1 MNQESRK
8 FLTTDRHEFLHGN
21 ESGNQAPRNDGL
33 GSRHSLSFSP
43 FRKGRCGNNCRAGA
57 SPATFAFGNRS
68 GCPTANCARCAEDT
82 LWRRLQLGAKMK
94 KRREQG
100 TQATQSSLRLVLCSL
115 PLCRAGF
122 ATPLNFVKTQGT
134 ALPRHPKTKE
144 ITNSTRN
151 IKNRSFAMPADATA
165 IPPNPKTAATSAMIR
180 KTTAQLN
187 ISSPPQR
194 VNRMC
199 RLVRVPL
206 HACSRSDIRSDFNDL
221 PQLETS
227 LSRERH

>member
-1 MNQESRK
+1 
-8 FLTTDRHEFLHGN
+8 
-21 ESGNQAPRNDGL
+21 
-33 GSRHSLSFSP
+33 
-43 FRKGRCGNNCRAGA
+43 
-57 SPATFAFGNRS
+57 
-68 GCPTANCARCAEDT
+68 
-82 LWRRLQLGAKMK
+82 
-94 KRREQG
+94 
-100 TQATQSSLRLVLCSL
+100 
-115 PLCRAGF
+115 
-122 ATPLNFVKTQGT
+122 
-134 ALPRHPKTKE
+134 
-144 ITNSTRN
+144 
-151 IKNRSFAMPADATA
+151 MPADATA